1 AYIHEGT
8 ISERDYMLKIA
19 FDFTPMLNKFT
30 NKWGKDMVPIDLRI
44 AINDFEVN
52 VFETEDVTEWKKLT
66 LHDEMMLPH
75 NNTPY
80 KVIDRTM

>member
-1 AYIHEGT
+1 
-8 ISERDYMLKIA
+8 
-19 FDFTPMLNKFT
+19 
-30 NKWGKDMVPIDLRI
+30 MVPIDLRV

-52 VFETEDVTEWKKLT
+52 VFETEDVTNWPKLA
-66 LHDEMMLPH
+66 LHDEMMLLH